1 MNSIG
6 PSLNAVPGENKK
18 AAVFLDRDGVINSS
32 TKPDGSYNPVNH
44 ADELVVYD
52 QAKEALS
59 RLASKTDLLTVV
71 VTNQGGIG
79 AGYMTEKDLKEI
91 NNKLKNEIEDC
102 GGRIDAIYYC
112 TSNDKND
119 PMRKPNPGMIL
130 KAAEDL
136 NIDLDRSYL
145 IGDQTTDIAAGER
158 ADTDVKSI
166 MVQTG
171 SAGKDG
177 KENIPPDRICR
188 DLNEAVDYIIADYR
202 KIV

>member
-6 PSLNAVPGENKK
+6 PSLNAAPGGNKK
-18 AAVFLDRDGVINSS
+18 VAVFLDRDGVINSS
-32 TKPDGSYNPVNH
+32 TKPDGSYNPVNK
-44 ADELVVYD
+44 ADDLFVYD

-79 AGYMTEKDLKEI
+79 AGYMTEKDLQEI
-91 NNKLKNEIEDC
+91 NNKLKHEIQGS

-112 TSNDKND
+112 TSNDQND
-119 PMRKPNPGMIL
+119 PLRKPNPGMIL

-136 NIDLDRSYL
+136 NIDLDHSYI

-171 SAGKDG
+171 AAGKDG

-188 DLNEAVDYIIADYR
+188 DLNEAVDYIITDYR
-202 KIV
+202 KSV